1 MKFSSAACGALL
13 IALATLA
20 GLARAQQEEGKE
32 DAGSLLR
39 SAETLQ
45 QRGYRARALGQLERA
60 RALIDAA
67 PDPELAP
74 AIEGALGKAYL
85 LTGRREEAKTHLDL
99 ALEASRRSG
108 KAAITA
114 AALNDLGNLAAI
126 ERRGADAAR
135 FYSESIAVSHA
146 AGLAGG
152 ALQAATNLARLRL
165 AEGNAAAALGV
176 LNSSEKDLAA
186 LVGSGPEAAARLGT
200 GDLLERLYAALA
212 DRRLLERSY
221 RSYARAAALAE
232 SANDLRLLAFARGGL
247 ARLYESDKRY
257 GEALELNRLALGAA
271 LSGEAEDSLYRW
283 HWQSGR
289 VLAVLGRSDEA
300 IAAYR
305 LAEQAFQGVRRDLIH
320 ELRAL
325 NVSYRDTAGPLY
337 LEFADLLLERAR
349 HAPSAEREKY
359 LLGAR
364 DLVEQIKSVELEDYF
379 QDECVARLQAKQKG
393 IDRVAADTA
402 VLYPVFLKD
411 RVEMLISL
419 PSGMR
424 QIVLAASPRQ
434 LEEESRGLRR
444 MLEKRT
450 TREYLPH
457 ARRLYEWLF
466 QPLETALAAE
476 HVRTV
481 VLIPDGP
488 LRGVPL
494 AALYDGKDFLVR
506 RYAFATAPG
515 LSLVEPRS
523 ISKQAPAML
532 LSGLSKGVQSFP
544 PLPFVNEE
552 IDALQRLSGGR
563 VLRDAEFRQQ
573 DLERELARQP
583 YSVVHIASHGQFDAD
598 PKKSFLLTFDGKL
611 DMDALE
617 RDMKLTRFRE
627 EPVELLTLS
636 ACRTAAGDDRAAL
649 GLAGVAVKAG
659 ARSALA
665 TLWFVNDQAS
675 SALVVDFY
683 QRIAAGE
690 SKVAA
695 LQAAQQH
702 LLADPRYRHP
712 SYWAPFLLIGNWL

>member
-1 MKFSSAACGALL
+1 MSFGLTRCALLLVALGAL
-13 IALATLA
+13 AA
-20 GLARAQQEEGKE
+20 GARAEPE
-32 DAGSLLR
+32 DAASLLR
-39 SAETLQ
+39 SAEALQ
-45 QRGYRARALGQLERA
+45 QRGFRTRALEQLERA
-60 RALIDAA
+60 RAQLEAA
-67 PDPELAP
+67 PRAELAP
-74 AIEGALGKAYL
+74 AVEGALGKAYL
-85 LTGRREEAKTHLDL
+85 LTGRREEAKSHLERAL
-99 ALEASRRSG
+99 AEARRTG

-114 AALNDLGNLAAI
+114 AVLNDLGNLAAI
-126 ERRGADAAR
+126 ERRSSDATG
-135 FYSESIAVSHA
+135 FYNESIAGARA
-146 AGLAGG
+146 AGLPGG
-152 ALQAATNLARLRL
+152 ALQAATNLARLGL
-165 AEGNAAAALGV
+165 ADGNPQAALAAANA
-176 LNSSEKDLAA
+176 SEKDLAA
-186 LVGSGPEAAARLGT
+186 LSDPRQQAAALLGR
-200 GDLLERLYAALA
+200 GDLFERLYAALA

-221 RSYARAAALAE
+221 RSYARASALGE
-232 SANDLRLLAFARGGL
+232 GNNDLRLLAFARGGL
-247 ARLYESDKRY
+247 ARLYEADKRY
-257 GEALELNRLALGAA
+257 AEALELNRLAIGAA
-271 LSGEAEDSLYRW
+271 LAVEAEDSLYRW

-289 VLAVLGRSDEA
+289 VLAALGRGDEA

-305 LAEQAFQGVRRDLIH
+305 RAELAFQGVRRDLIQ

-325 NVSYRDTAGPLY
+325 NASYREAAGPLY
-337 LEFADLLLERAR
+337 LEYADLLLERAR
-349 HAPSAEREKY
+349 RLPEGAEREKV

-379 QDECVARLQAKQKG
+379 QDECVARLQAKQKA
-393 IDRVAADTA
+393 IDRVAAATA
-402 VLYPVFLKD
+402 VLYPVFLKN
-411 RVEMLISL
+411 RVEVLMSL

-424 QIVLAASPRQ
+424 QIVLAASPRE
-434 LEEESRGLRR
+434 LEEESRALRR
-444 MLEKRT
+444 LLEKRT

-457 ARRLYEWLF
+457 ARRLYEGLF
-466 QPLETALAAE
+466 QPLEQALSSE
-476 HVRTV
+476 QVRTV
-481 VLIPDGP
+481 VLVPDGP

-494 AALYDGKDFLVR
+494 AALHDGKDFLVQ

-515 LSLVEPRS
+515 LSLVEPKP
-523 ISKQAPAML
+523 INAQAPAML

-552 IDALQRLSGGR
+552 IDALHKLTGGR
-563 VLRDAEFRQQ
+563 VLRDAEFRQR

-627 EPVELLTLS
+627 DPVELLTLS

-683 QRIAAGE
+683 HRIAAGE
-690 SKVAA
+690 SKVSA
-695 LQAAQQH
+695 LQAAQQR
-702 LLADPRYRHP
+702 LLADPRFRHP